1 MGRALSLS
9 KTETLCTVLYSNH
22 KHKNT
27 NNVSGFSL
35 AFGCNLSLES
45 MNASINPN
53 IDFDPSIHSETAA
66 AKSDFCSDKCRTNDI
81 GALRGP
87 PPPMSRQAESEKYQ
101 PDLEASERKWG
112 ESERTWEASEMTCD
126 DWSSERRAPVCGNE
140 ERAASSQGRHDQD
153 VCVQD
158 VFRLKIRLA
167 ELESRELLEGWHERE
182 NIELKE
188 QLRRIKEESV
198 VKQLEAVRVQ
208 NFLQDRISELQKD
221 VDRMKRENE
230 LLQAV
235 DRGWSKTKQ
244 RCPSKKSSNSPAT
257 ITFRRKSV
265 AGDVGDSTRKK
276 AEDLPLRHSPK
287 KNAFK
292 RRSTADETSTPP
304 FKGNSNT
311 KTSKMEHLPQK
322 ITFTRR
328 STVGD
333 MESPYLKN
341 TQEAARNERE
351 CALQRNLPSNDS
363 LPSIISYRRRSTVG
377 EMETPRIKS
386 KCEAT
391 MFEVNCLPQE
401 ISLGRSIVSEMES
414 PYLQES
420 QECHAD
426 EMESPRPKGNQAVTQ
441 NELYSLTLPK
451 QHSLSND
458 TFKKGIIREDA
469 QKEPFSNDTS
479 KGINV
484 AGKADRPFL
493 EENHRNA
500 KNKIESLS
508 PGALL
513 SNIIFK
519 RRSTVDEMERPTLRD
534 DVECLPFPKQTRR
547 RTLEARPL
555 LISLCRGFGA
565 PLSKPSTRMDPF
577 ASSSDDSSLVHESWA
592 TANAIN
598 SQTEMF
604 NRMSSA
610 RLRAKLE
617 VDGLSKSEHLKLA
630 DTMASPR
637 PNLRRRKSFT
647 LMPSLRDNTRDND
660 EFDVNNMLWDNDN

>member
-1 MGRALSLS
+1 MG
-9 KTETLCTVLYSNH
+9 
-22 KHKNT
+22 
-27 NNVSGFSL
+27 
-35 AFGCNLSLES
+35 
-45 MNASINPN
+45 
-53 IDFDPSIHSETAA
+53 
-66 AKSDFCSDKCRTNDI
+66 
-81 GALRGP
+81 
-87 PPPMSRQAESEKYQ
+87 
-101 PDLEASERKWG
+101 
-112 ESERTWEASEMTCD
+112 
-126 DWSSERRAPVCGNE
+126 
-140 ERAASSQGRHDQD
+140 
-153 VCVQD
+153 
-158 VFRLKIRLA
+158 
-167 ELESRELLEGWHERE
+167 
-182 NIELKE
+182 
-188 QLRRIKEESV
+188 
-198 VKQLEAVRVQ
+198 
-208 NFLQDRISELQKD
+208 
-221 VDRMKRENE
+221 
-230 LLQAV
+230 
-235 DRGWSKTKQ
+235 
-244 RCPSKKSSNSPAT
+244 
-257 ITFRRKSV
+257 
-265 AGDVGDSTRKK
+265 
-276 AEDLPLRHSPK
+276 
-287 KNAFK
+287 
-292 RRSTADETSTPP
+292 
-304 FKGNSNT
+304 
-311 KTSKMEHLPQK
+311 
-322 ITFTRR
+322 
-328 STVGD
+328 
-333 MESPYLKN
+333 
-341 TQEAARNERE
+341 
-351 CALQRNLPSNDS
+351 
-363 LPSIISYRRRSTVG
+363 
-377 EMETPRIKS
+377 
-386 KCEAT
+386 

-401 ISLGRSIVSEMES
+401 ISLGRSTVSEMES

-451 QHSLSND
+451 QHSL
-458 TFKKGIIREDA
+458 
-469 QKEPFSNDTS
+469 SNDTS

-519 RRSTVDEMERPTLRD
+519 RRSTVDELWRPTLRD